1 MADAMAYEL
10 RRYLQQGRDALMR
23 ALDQLGDYDA
33 RRPLTPS
40 GTNILGLV
48 KHLVGVERSY
58 LGACVG
64 RPPNFTL
71 PWEEDGSIWDGADM
85 WLRAEESRDYI
96 VGLYHQVWQNSD
108 ASIAALPLDTEAYV
122 HWWKDGERH
131 PSFGSLIT
139 RVVAETAQHAGHA
152 EILREGLD
160 GQGGRDHGAVGDDAA
175 WTSYVTRIQAAADPF
190 RIQA

>member
-1 MADAMAYEL
+1 MTDAMTAPL
-10 RRYLQQGRDALMR
+10 RQYLQEGRDAMMR
-23 ALDQLGDYDA
+23 TLYELGEYDA

-58 LGACVG
+58 LGECVG
-64 RPPNFTL
+64 RPPEFTL

-85 WLRAEESRDYI
+85 WVRAEESRDYI
-96 VGLYHQVWQNSD
+96 VGLYHQTWQNSD
-108 ASIAALPLDTEAYV
+108 ASIEALPLDTEAYV
-122 HWWKDGERH
+122 HWWQEGKCR

-152 EILREGLD
+152 EVLREDLD
-160 GQGGRDHGAVGDDAA
+160 GQGGRDRGAFGDEAA
-175 WTSYVTRIQAAADPF
+175 WTAYVARIQEAADPF
-190 RIQA
+190 RTRA

>member
-1 MADAMAYEL
+1 MTDAMTGSL
-10 RRYLQQGRDALMR
+10 RQYMQQGRDAMMR
-23 ALDQLGDYDA
+23 TLEELSEYDA

-64 RPPNFTL
+64 RPPKFTL

-85 WLRAEESRDYI
+85 WVRADESRDYI
-96 VGLYHQVWQNSD
+96 VGLYHQSWRNSD
-108 ASIAALPLDTEAYV
+108 ASIEALPLDTEAHV
-122 HWWKDGERH
+122 SWWKEGTRH
-131 PSFGSLIT
+131 PSFGSLII

-160 GQGGRDHGAVGDDAA
+160 GQGGRDADSFGDNDT
-175 WTSYVTRIQAAADPF
+175 WTAYIARIQKAAHPF
-190 RIQA
+190 RTHA